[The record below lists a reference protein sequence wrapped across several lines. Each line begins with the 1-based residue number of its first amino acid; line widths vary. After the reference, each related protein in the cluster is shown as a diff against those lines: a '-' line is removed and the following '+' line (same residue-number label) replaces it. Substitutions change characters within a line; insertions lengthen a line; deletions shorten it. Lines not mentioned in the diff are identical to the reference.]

1 MDLSLM
7 VFRATRFTIDC
18 QMSCKGNGIDRQTI
32 ESVNR
37 QVMAAHQTS
46 QKCIITRLRPSICPQ
61 KTLAENTLI
70 GRLYPQAL
78 ERHDRCFPSRDIVR
92 RRSTQQDCVSATVS
106 WREYSSSN

>member
-46 QKCIITRLRPSICPQ
+46 GKNASSPALDQVFVLR
-61 KTLAENTLI
+61 
-70 GRLYPQAL
+70 
-78 ERHDRCFPSRDIVR
+78 RH
-92 RRSTQQDCVSATVS
+92 
-106 WREYSSSN
+106 